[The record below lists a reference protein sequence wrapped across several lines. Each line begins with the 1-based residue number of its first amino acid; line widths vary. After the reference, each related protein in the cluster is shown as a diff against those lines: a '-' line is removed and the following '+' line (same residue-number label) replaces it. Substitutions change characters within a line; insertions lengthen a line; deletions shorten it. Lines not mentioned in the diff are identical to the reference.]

1 MIQPNKLGAHNM
13 PKVNILLVRSQVQK
27 KGIDKIRELH
37 GELPSNQSGD
47 LGHSSAPNA
56 EQEGCW

>member
-1 MIQPNKLGAHNM
+1 M